1 MRTGKAV
8 ILRERRSCMEDY
20 ISPSAARRQREKE
33 QAEQNR
39 RRRRMTFLRTVLML
53 AAMAALL
60 VLILSITIPIYRSHN
75 EKKAELEAEKAARL
89 EELYELEIKYSTLS
103 GMVNYTDN
111 EPRYTRICEHKY
123 FDPTLIDLDQTII
136 TKEYPAQFSEGM
148 IPYYTINDER
158 NTKLAAIY
166 LAEAAKLKNVYF
178 LGRLATYRYL
188 DMDDSIFE
196 SLSLAKH
203 LLKRE

>member
-1 MRTGKAV
+1 
-8 ILRERRSCMEDY
+8 MEDY

-75 EKKAELEAEKAARL
+75 EKRAELEAEKAARL
-89 EELYELEIKYSTLS
+89 EELHELELKYSTLS

-111 EPRYTRICEHKY
+111 EEYLLRYAREYLGYMLPGDIRIDVDNPSAPVPTPELPLVTAAPLETPTPVPSEDQTAAPSISPTVAPTPEPTP
-123 FDPTLIDLDQTII
+123 DPTATP
-136 TKEYPAQFSEGM
+136 T
-148 IPYYTINDER
+148 
-158 NTKLAAIY
+158 
-166 LAEAAKLKNVYF
+166 EAPTEVPTEAPTEVP
-178 LGRLATYRYL
+178 T
-188 DMDDSIFE
+188 E
-196 SLSLAKH
+196 
-203 LLKRE
+203 EPTE